1 MPQNIRPKKYNR
13 QFFER
18 PADEVAR
25 DLVGSVLVLRDGDL
39 EISALLVETEAY
51 GGSDDPASHAYRGR
65 TRRSAVMFGPP
76 GYLYVYRIYGLHWC
90 LNVVTRPEGTASA
103 VLLRAAELLDSSG
116 DDASRGERTT
126 ILRGPGNLTRGLGI
140 TGADNGRDCVSGTGR
155 TVTFQETRSPHSL
168 EPVVRTARIG
178 ISQATERLSRYF
190 LDGHRA
196 VSGPRSSLRT

>member
-18 PADEVAR
+18 PADDVAR

-51 GGSDDPASHAYRGR
+51 GGSDDPASHAYRGP

-90 LNVVTRPEGTASA
+90 LNVVTGPEGSASA

-140 TGADNGRDCVSGTGR
+140 TGARL
-155 TVTFQETRSPHSL
+155 TRSNPWFVGRESGSRK
-168 EPVVRTARIG
+168 PPNDSPGTSSMVTAR
-178 ISQATERLSRYF
+178 SR
-190 LDGHRA
+190 DRGRHC
-196 VSGPRSSLRT
+196 GPELQTNHSAECW